1 MKTFEER
8 WTRWMDGKMSAGELE
23 EFSAELSKYPRAEAE
38 RVAVEKIGQLLRGQ
52 VVPPM
57 RNEDFFNEQLA
68 QRMRVEGGESE
79 GREGGFLGVEW
90 GAMWRRLIW
99 GGVVGLV
106 VVSGLIWWASREV
119 GGGRENGVEVVGLW
133 PGDPSI
139 SASTIY
145 DRQGKITV
153 VWLEGLDYIP
163 PTSALK

>member
-1 MKTFEER
+1 
-8 WTRWMDGKMSAGELE
+8 MDGKMSVGELE

-79 GREGGFLGVEW
+79 GREGGFLGVDW
-90 GAMWRRLIW
+90 GARWRWLIW

-106 VVSGLIWWASREV
+106 VVGGLIWWAGGEV
-119 GGGRENGVEVVGLW
+119 GGERGNGVEVVGLW

-145 DRQGKITV
+145 DRQEKITI

-163 PTSALK
+163 PTYALK

>member
-1 MKTFEER
+1 M
-8 WTRWMDGKMSAGELE
+8 
-23 EFSAELSKYPRAEAE
+23 
-38 RVAVEKIGQLLRGQ
+38 
-52 VVPPM
+52 
-57 RNEDFFNEQLA
+57 
-68 QRMRVEGGESE
+68 
-79 GREGGFLGVEW
+79 
-90 GAMWRRLIW
+90 
-99 GGVVGLV
+99 
-106 VVSGLIWWASREV
+106 SGLIWWASREL

>member
-8 WTRWMDGKMSAGELE
+8 WTRWMDGKMSVGELE

-68 QRMRVEGGESE
+68 QRMWVEGGESE
-79 GREGGFLGVEW
+79 GREGGFLGVDW
-90 GAMWRRLIW
+90 GARWRWLIW
-99 GGVVGLV
+99 GGVVGAV
-106 VVSGLIWWASREV
+106 VVGGLIWWA
-119 GGGRENGVEVVGLW
+119 GGEKGNGVEVVGLW

-145 DRQGKITV
+145 DRQEKITI

-163 PTSALK
+163 PTYALK

>member
-8 WTRWMDGKMSAGELE
+8 WTRWMDGKMSVGELE

-79 GREGGFLGVEW
+79 GREGGFLGVDW
-90 GAMWRRLIW
+90 GARWRWLIW
-99 GGVVGLV
+99 GGVVGAV
-106 VVSGLIWWASREV
+106 VVGGLIWWA
-119 GGGRENGVEVVGLW
+119 GGEKGNGVEVVGLW

-145 DRQGKITV
+145 DRQEKITI

-163 PTSALK
+163 PTYALK